1 MVAVDFLL
9 LLDYNDLTVNNERK
23 QTMMNQYAVYQLS
36 DENPKIR
43 DLYFMNSLEVE
54 AISDEYEF
62 VARIDGRSLDE
73 VFRIGNFVVDEDE
86 TLRQVRAEGMR
97 SISVGDIINNV
108 YTGETF
114 VVARYGFDKINF
126 KLV

>member
-1 MVAVDFLL
+1 
-9 LLDYNDLTVNNERK
+9 
-23 QTMMNQYAVYQLS
+23 MMNQYAVYQLS